1 MYCTVTTISLVLDGE
16 DGSDDKGGDAEHPG
30 LTLGPGEEGDDEV
43 PEVCEPA
50 PRLVPSLRDV
60 VRRRRQPPPH
70 LGQQGG
76 DPALAEQPV
85 AAANCQVLLQPA
97 AADLAQRPGP

>member
-1 MYCTVTTISLVLDGE
+1 MLDGE
-16 DGSDDKGGDAEHPG
+16 DRSDNKGGDAEHPG
-30 LTLGPGEEGDDEV
+30 LTLRSREEGYDEV

-50 PRLVPSLRDV
+50 PRLVSSLRDV

-76 DPALAEQPV
+76 EET
-85 AAANCQVLLQPA
+85 
-97 AADLAQRPGP
+97 